1 LVTDAHL
8 LRVDALTASYGP
20 VVILRDVSFDLVASE
35 SLAILGANGAG
46 KTTLIRAICGLL
58 VRRQGR
64 IVYDGIDISGRR
76 SDEIVRFGVSQVPEG
91 RHLFP
96 PLSVIENLRAGG
108 LPLALSG
115 RGGEVEGQLDL
126 VFDLFPRL
134 KERRE
139 QTAGTLSGGEQQML
153 AIGRA
158 LMSKPRVLLLDEP
171 SVGLAPKVIESLF
184 AVLHKLKASGLT
196 LLLAEQNV
204 ALALELSD
212 RALLMRLGRVALA
225 GTAAELKGT
234 SEIQRIYLGG

>member
-1 LVTDAHL
+1 MVADAHL
-8 LRVDALTASYGP
+8 LRVEALTASYGP
-20 VVILRDVSFDLVASE
+20 LVILRDVSFALAASE

-58 VRRQGR
+58 VRREGR
-64 IVYDGIDISGRR
+64 IIYGGVDISGRR
-76 SDEIVRFGVSQVPEG
+76 SDEIVRLGISQVPEG

-96 PLSVIENLRAGG
+96 PLSVIENLRTGG

-115 RGGEVEGQLDL
+115 RAREVEGQLDL

-139 QTAGTLSGGEQQML
+139 QVAGTLSGGEQQML

-212 RALLMRLGRVALA
+212 RAVVLRLGRVALA

>member
-1 LVTDAHL
+1 MVTDAHL
-8 LRVDALTASYGP
+8 LRVEGLTASYGP
-20 VVILRDVSFDLVASE
+20 VVILRDVSFDLAASE

-58 VRRQGR
+58 VRREGR
-64 IVYDGIDISGRR
+64 IVYDGADIAPRR
-76 SDEIVRFGVSQVPEG
+76 SDEIVRLGLSQVPEG

-96 PLSVIENLRAGG
+96 PLSVIENLRAGA
-108 LPLALSG
+108 LPLALS
-115 RGGEVEGQLDL
+115 RRSGEVEDQLDL
-126 VFDLFPRL
+126 VFELFPRL
-134 KERRE
+134 KERRD
-139 QTAGTLSGGEQQML
+139 QIAGTLSGGEQQML

-212 RALLMRLGRVALA
+212 RAVVLRLGRVALA